1 MGKLSLKN
9 REAVTGLAYLALP
22 LIGFSLFNIFPF
34 FIMLGRTVTRGGAF
48 IGAYHYVS
56 VLNSQAFRLAAW
68 NTFRF
73 IGIGVPLLMV
83 LALCAALT
91 LNTRIKFKDGFRTA
105 YVLPMVLPA
114 VAVVMVVRVLFDR
127 GGYVN
132 FLLDRFGFDTINFF
146 GSDLMFWV
154 FLAIYIW
161 KNTGFAIILML
172 GGLLQIPVEY
182 YEAARVDGASA
193 FLRLRK
199 ITLPLMAPT
208 FIFVA
213 ILSIVGAFRA
223 FREAFALG
231 GSHPPDGAY
240 MIQHF
245 MQNNFENLNFP
256 RLSVAAMLTFIVIF
270 ACVLVMF
277 AWPDDSGGE

>member
-1 MGKLSLKN
+1 MRKLKLKN
-9 REAVTGLAYLALP
+9 KEALTGLAYVAFPLA
-22 LIGFSLFNIFPF
+22 GFSVF
-34 FIMLGRTVTRGGAF
+34 FIIPFLNMLWRTVTQGGMF
-48 IGAYHYVS
+48 VGARHYVS
-56 VLNSQAFRLAAW
+56 VLGSTAFRLAAW

-73 IGIGVPLLMV
+73 IGIGVPVLML

-91 LNTRIKFKDGFRTA
+91 LNTKIKGKDGFRAA
-105 YVLPMVLPA
+105 YVLPLVLPA
-114 VAVVMVVRVLFDR
+114 VAVIMVFRVLFDH
-127 GGYVN
+127 GGLIN
-132 FLLDRFGFDTINFF
+132 FTLSRFGFNPINFF
-146 GSDLMFWV
+146 GSHLMFWI
-154 FLAIYIW
+154 FLSIFIW

-193 FLRLRK
+193 FYRLRK

-213 ILSIVGAFRA
+213 ILSIVGAFRS

-231 GSHPPDGAY
+231 GAYPPDGAY

-245 MQNNFENLNFP
+245 MQNNFDRLNFT
-256 RLSVAAMLTFIVIF
+256 RLSVAAVLTFIVIF

-277 AWPDDSGGE
+277 AWPDGGDSD